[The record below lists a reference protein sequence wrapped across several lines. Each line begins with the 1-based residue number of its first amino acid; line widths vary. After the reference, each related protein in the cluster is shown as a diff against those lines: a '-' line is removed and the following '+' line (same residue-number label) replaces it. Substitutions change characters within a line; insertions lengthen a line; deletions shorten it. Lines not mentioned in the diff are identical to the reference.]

1 MEYKELIKSFAER
14 NGINN
19 VLIEEGEV
27 TLVVDFTAVTIR
39 ESTNVRAIIVSA
51 VIGSYVPD
59 EKGRL
64 ASFMLQANHIS
75 ATGDAMTVCLN
86 PKTDEYLVARAIP
99 NALADAESLTD
110 TVEAVADVAM
120 SFRENVRAFVDVDME
135 ASQEEDEEKEF
146 NPLFGGFFIRV

>member
-1 MEYKELIKSFAER
+1 MEYKELIKSFAEK

-19 VLIEEGEV
+19 ILIEKGEA
-27 TLVVDFTAVTIR
+27 TIVVEFTAVTIR
-39 ESTNVRAIIVSA
+39 ESVNARAIIVSA
-51 VIGSYVPD
+51 VIGGRVPD

-64 ASFMLQANHIS
+64 AAFMLQANHIS
-75 ATGDAMTVCLN
+75 ATGDAMIVCLN
-86 PKTDEYLVARAIP
+86 PETDEYHVARAIP
-99 NALADAESLTD
+99 NALADAESLTE

-135 ASQEEDEEKEF
+135 ASQEEDEDKEF